1 MIIYV
6 TTEVAIL
13 PSRPLTPIEIYELA
27 QPYAGKQVTMDVDP
41 SMTVQQFADACDTQM
56 GIHPSATVQERIIY
70 QDADLTLNATLAESG
85 VTDGSSVK
93 YKFVLSA

>member
-1 MIIYV
+1 MIINV

-13 PSRPLTPIEIYELA
+13 PSGPLSTLEIYNLA

-56 GIHPSATVQERIIY
+56 GIQPSATVQERILY
-70 QDADLTLNATLAESG
+70 RDADLPMTATLTEAGLIDGAS
-85 VTDGSSVK
+85 VT
-93 YKFVLSA
+93 YKFVLTA

>member
-1 MIIYV
+1 MIINV

-13 PSRPLTPIEIYELA
+13 PSGPLSTLEIYNLA

-56 GIHPSATVQERIIY
+56 GIQPSATVQERVLY
-70 QDADLTLNATLAESG
+70 HGMELNLNATLAESRISDG
-85 VTDGSSVK
+85 ASVT
-93 YKFVLSA
+93 YKFVLTA